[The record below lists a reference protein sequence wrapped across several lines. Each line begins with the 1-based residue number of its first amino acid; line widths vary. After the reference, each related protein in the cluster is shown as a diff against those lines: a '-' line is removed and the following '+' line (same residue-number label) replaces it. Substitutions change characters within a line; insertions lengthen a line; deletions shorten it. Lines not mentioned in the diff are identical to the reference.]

1 MNDQLTPYFERYAEH
16 SIERM
21 KSAVLAVGYYERIRA
36 RLLKGEDL
44 SVELPIIKRV
54 GSKETMDVVN
64 NALKDYR
71 AELAQAWQ
79 LHPKLAELG
88 MVKIVQIVNER
99 EHLPRIEMNF
109 HFKCDSGV
117 VKISIKTAG
126 ENYKLDI
133 DAGRNPMASQLA
145 RTELEKNLAL
155 IALKN

>member
-54 GSKETMDVVN
+54 GSKETMEVVN
-64 NALKDYR
+64 SALKDYR
-71 AELAQAWQ
+71 AEIAQAWQ

-88 MVKIVQIVNER
+88 KVKIVQIVNER
-99 EHLPRIEMNF
+99 EHLPRIEMSF